1 MVLSGNGRH
10 RRPRP
15 SQTKKF
21 VTAAGVT
28 GAGIA
33 LPLLTA
39 GGASAA
45 SVSTWD
51 KVAQCESGGDWA
63 INTGNGFY
71 GGLQFS
77 QSTWA
82 AYGGSAYA
90 DRADLA
96 TKGQQISIAE
106 KVLDAQGAGAWPV
119 CSVTAG
125 LSAGGAAAVVD
136 TGGTVSTTDSAS
148 RSAASR
154 DSDRGSLDTSTDRT
168 APATDATQSEKGPSF
183 DGKDGWDAQDGV
195 YWYQQGGSW
204 HWTSHRDVYQQ
215 HIAQA
220 HTDSAAAHGTA
231 SDGTTGRHAAPAADH
246 GDYTVRTGDT
256 LSQIA
261 ETHHVHGGWQHLYQ
275 ENRSTVG
282 GDPDL
287 ILPGQVLNF
296 G

>member
-136 TGGTVSTTDSAS
+136 TGSTVSTVDGAS
-148 RSAASR
+148 EGAASR
-154 DSDRGSLDTSTDRT
+154 DSDRGSLDTSSDST
-168 APATDATQSEKGPSF
+168 APAADATQSEKGPSF

-195 YWYQQGGSW
+195 YWYQEGGSW

-215 HIAQA
+215 HIAQP
-220 HTDSAAAHGTA
+220 HTDSAAPTGR
-231 SDGTTGRHAAPAADH
+231 TTGRHAAPVSDD
-246 GDYTVRTGDT
+246 GDYTVRTGDS

-261 ETHHVHGGWQHLYQ
+261 ETHQVHGGWQHLYQ

>member
-33 LPLLTA
+33 LPLLSA
-39 GGASAA
+39 GSASAA

-82 AYGGSAYA
+82 AYGGTAYA

-96 TKGQQISIAE
+96 TEGQQISIAE
-106 KVLDAQGAGAWPV
+106 KVLDAQGPGAWPV

-125 LSAGGAAAVVD
+125 LSAGGAAAQVD
-136 TGGTVSTTDSAS
+136 TGGSVTATTENSVS
-148 RSAASR
+148 RS
-154 DSDRGSLDTSTDRT
+154 SDRGQLDTSDSGAGDTT
-168 APATDATQSEKGPSF
+168 ATQSEQGPTF
-183 DGKDGWDAQDGV
+183 DGSSGWDAQDGV
-195 YWYQQGGSW
+195 YWYQQDGAW
-204 HWTSHRDVYQQ
+204 HWTSHKNVYQQ
-215 HIAQA
+215 HTGHHRQGGAA
-220 HTDSAAAHGTA
+220 TAASASAAQGSA
-231 SDGTTGRHAAPAADH
+231 H
-246 GDYTVRTGDT
+246 GDYTVRPGDT

-261 ETHHVHGGWQHLYQ
+261 ETHQVDGGWHHLYQ
-275 ENRSTVG
+275 ENRSVVG
-282 GDPDL
+282 GDPNL
-287 ILPGQVLNF
+287 ILPGQVLDL

>member
-1 MVLSGNGRH
+1 MLSGNGRH

-77 QSTWA
+77 ESTWA
-82 AYGGSAYA
+82 AYGGTAYA

-136 TGGTVSTTDSAS
+136 TGSTVTTTDGDSQGK
-148 RSAASR
+148 ASR
-154 DSDRGSLDTSTDRT
+154 DSDRGSLDTSSDTS
-168 APATDATQSEKGPSF
+168 APAAAGATQTEKGPSF

-195 YWYQQGGSW
+195 YWYQEGGSW

-215 HIAQA
+215 HIAHP
-220 HTDSAAAHGTA
+220 HTDSTATATAAGDRTPAGSAAHG
-231 SDGTTGRHAAPAADH
+231 SDH
-246 GDYTVRTGDT
+246 GDYTVRQGDN

-261 ETHHVHGGWQHLYQ
+261 ETHQVHGGWQHLYQ

-287 ILPGQVLNF
+287 ILPGQVLNL